1 MFDSKEP
8 LSIYI
13 HIPFCTKRCGY
24 CDFNT
29 FSGKESLIPLYFDSL
44 QKEIIEIS
52 NRFQNSPNIKTL
64 FFGGGTPSI
73 VPIKEYQQ
81 LFSVIYDC
89 FVLKDDAEITL
100 EANPGSI
107 SIDYLQ
113 LLRKLGFNRLSI
125 GVQSTQ
131 DRELQIL
138 NRIHNRN
145 QVFNSIQN
153 ARRADFQN
161 INIDLIFGLP
171 FQTMEVWEKSLTEII
186 AQDPEHISIYALSIE
201 KGTPFS
207 IKVSNDEYL
216 LPENDTYAEMY
227 DNAREILNSHGYVHY
242 EISNWAKEGF
252 ESIHNKQYWLDN
264 DYIGVG
270 AGAHSQY
277 NGYRYSNISSLIRY
291 IQKINQNTRNSQ
303 TDDYEFPMTSALYD
317 HQFLDRHHRMLE
329 MMMLGLR
336 MTKDGVSKERFK
348 NRFNMDLNMVF
359 KKEIAKL
366 LEDGLVEW
374 KLDTL
379 KLTERAQFIGNQVF
393 LNFVD

>member
-113 LLRKLGFNRLSI
+113 LLRKLGFNRISI

-131 DRELQIL
+131 DRELEIL
-138 NRIHNRN
+138 NRIHKRN

-227 DNAREILNSHGYVHY
+227 ENAREILNSHGFIHY